1 MANFQGIVLM
11 GGIMLLIVSIILIII
26 FLKYSKSAIDWPPV
40 TGSCPDYWLDL
51 SGNGAR
57 CVDVHDLGTCDKG
70 GNKHLNMIFLL
81 WMNVVNLIG
90 HKVAMF
96 GGMVSIMVM
105 EKQIH
110 VLLLVNMA
118 HPNNIFTLKPI

>member
-57 CVDVHDLGTCDKG
+57 CVNVHDLGTCDKG
-70 GNKHLNMIFLL
+70 GNKHLNMDFSTMDECSKFN
-81 WMNVVNLIG
+81 WAQSCNVWWDGINYG
-90 HKVAMF
+90 YGKTNPC
-96 GGMVSIMVM
+96 S
-105 EKQIH
+105 
-110 VLLLVNMA
+110 
-118 HPNNIFTLKPI
+118 TTS